1 MTKSHRWRAL
11 KWDTSL
17 KVLIAVLLLLCIIV
31 PLQTVAA
38 NNLVVNGWPKIPLY
52 NWSDPMDIPA
62 SLTVNQFHARTDPST
77 CTFEVEFYAFPN
89 GTLAEG
95 STFRFNFNDGSA
107 PLVTPLPYASH
118 AYGPGMW
125 HPNVTVWPFQASPYT
140 IPLPM
145 PLIIVP
151 VDGCGV

>member
-11 KWDTSL
+11 KRDTYL
-17 KVLIAVLLLLCIIV
+17 KVLIAVILLLCIIV

-38 NNLVVNGWPKIPLY
+38 NNLVVNGWAKIPLY

-89 GTLAEG
+89 GTVCED
-95 STFRFNFNDGSA
+95 FVFNFNDGSD
-107 PLVTPLPYASH
+107 PFTTPLPYASH
-118 AYGPGMW
+118 EYGPGKYN
-125 HPNVTVWPFQASPYT
+125 PNVTVYPCQASSYT
-140 IPLPM
+140 ISLPM